1 LARHRISRKPRTP
14 RPSLEPSEGYVAVG
28 RVAAPRGLRGELR
41 VEPLTDF
48 FERFAPGQALWAAGV
63 RREVEQG
70 RRQGKRILLKLS
82 GIDSADEAEALRGLL
97 LEIPESELAA
107 LHEGQYYRFQIMG
120 VTVQD
125 VTGHELGTVVDIVQ
139 TGSNDVY
146 VVHGPQGELLLP
158 AIDDVIKDVDVERR
172 RMVVEL
178 MEGLEPR

>member
-1 LARHRISRKPRTP
+1 LARRRVPRKPRVP
-14 RPSLEPSEGYVAVG
+14 RPPLEPSEGHVAVG
-28 RVAAPRGLRGELR
+28 RVAAPRGVRGELR

-48 FERFAPGQALWAAGV
+48 PERFAPGQALWVVGV

-70 RRQGKRILLKLS
+70 RQQGKRILLKLS
-82 GIDSADEAEALRGLL
+82 GVDSAEEAEALRGVL

-120 VTVQD
+120 VAVQD
-125 VTGHELGTVVDIVQ
+125 VTGRDLGNVVDIVH

-146 VVHGPQGELLLP
+146 VVHGPQGELLIP
-158 AIDDVIKDVDVERR
+158 AIDDVIKSVDVERR